1 MGRLNLKMSEKGKQ
15 IRDYALSIIAA
26 IVLALTFR
34 TYVLAR
40 ADVDGQSMYS
50 TLHDKDVLFVEKIST
65 LTHSYKRGQIVIFD
79 SKNLNKDIYVKRVIG
94 IQGDEI
100 EVKNGKVYL
109 NGEDLKED
117 YLDAN
122 TITNPGPFLL
132 KNGKYKV
139 EEGYVFVLGD
149 NRGDS
154 VDSRMLGPIN
164 IKDIKGHA
172 VVRVYPFDK
181 MRTFK

>member
-1 MGRLNLKMSEKGKQ
+1 MSEKSKQ

-26 IVLALTFR
+26 VVLALTFR

-40 ADVDGQSMYS
+40 ADVEGQSMYS

-65 LTHSYKRGQIVIFD
+65 LTHSYKRGQIIIFD
-79 SKNLNKDIYVKRVIG
+79 SKNVNNDIYVKRVIG
-94 IQGDEI
+94 VEGDEV

-109 NGEDLKED
+109 NGQELKED
-117 YLDAN
+117 YLQPN
-122 TITNPGPFLL
+122 IVTTPGPFLL

-139 EEGYVFVLGD
+139 EKGYVFVLGD

-154 VDSRMLGPIN
+154 VDSRMLGPIS

-172 VVRVYPFDK
+172 VVRVYPFNTI
-181 MRTFK
+181 RTFK